1 LVNRKIND
9 FLRNIHMKNAAVVGF
24 VGSILLLLASVL
36 WLVNG
41 LLEGWL
47 LDSYVLKVIPSV
59 FVHIIALVGN
69 VLLVLFFGLLL
80 GKKP

>member
-1 LVNRKIND
+1 
-9 FLRNIHMKNAAVVGF
+9 MKNAAVVGF